1 MQHSK
6 DKALGDAL
14 FFYRKELLNNLNIK
28 HIYLCTYDCINISI
42 VFINFEYQNI
52 LTSLFIAFIIVYKKE
67 VILCLKE

>member
-14 FFYRKELLNNLNIK
+14 FLYRKELLNNLNIK